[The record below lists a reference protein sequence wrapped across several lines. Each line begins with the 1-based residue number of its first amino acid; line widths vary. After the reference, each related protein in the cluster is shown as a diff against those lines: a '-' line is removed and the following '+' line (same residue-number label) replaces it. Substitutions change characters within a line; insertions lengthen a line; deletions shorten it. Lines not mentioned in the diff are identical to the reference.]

1 MKEVYQGIFLIEEKG
16 RFSPSDNIYVLAG
29 NDGLIYDAGYGSRK
43 ALRYF
48 FEEFKDIKKFYE
60 KQNKQFKITR
70 IIASHGHSD
79 HFSGISS
86 VSDTLGLEIILTK
99 KIAKTIRDKVSF
111 EANFRGDDY
120 EDFLRIKTSLRKI
133 WNLLRRLGTHLFFR
147 SVHGLTYL
155 DHPDEV
161 IDEDS
166 VLIINNEPWHIFPS
180 PGHSPE
186 HISLYSEEKGIL
198 FSGDNVLKMRSTW
211 LGPPESNI
219 SDYIETI
226 KKLQKLP
233 NLKLILPAH
242 GEIIEN
248 PKETLTAIL
257 KRMNER
263 QTQVLDAITNHSE
276 KGLSPDDILN
286 LIYPYSKKFTR
297 IIGRDWVVLTLKMLE
312 SRKLIKREIKKK
324 KILFFPIGNN

>member
-120 EDFLRIKTSLRKI
+120 EDFLRVRTTARKI
-133 WNLLRRLGTHLFFR
+133 WSLLRRLGTHLFFR

-155 DHPDEV
+155 DHPDEI
-161 IDEDS
+161 IDENS
-166 VLIINNEPWHIFPS
+166 ILLINGEQWNIIPS

-186 HISLYSEEKGIL
+186 HISLYNEEKGIL
-198 FSGDNVLKMRSTW
+198 FSGDNVLKMQSTW

-219 SDYIETI
+219 TDYIETI
-226 KKLQKLP
+226 KKLQNLP
-233 NLKLILPAH
+233 KLKLILPAH

-248 PKETLTAIL
+248 PRETLTSIL
-257 KRMNER
+257 ERMDER
-263 QTQVLDAITNHSE
+263 QKQVLDAINKHSE
-276 KGLSPDDILN
+276 KGLSPDDILKM
-286 LIYPYSKKFTR
+286 IYTKRKRFTR

-312 SRKLIKREIKKK
+312 KKELIKRVVVKKK
-324 KILFFPIGNN
+324 VLFFLA